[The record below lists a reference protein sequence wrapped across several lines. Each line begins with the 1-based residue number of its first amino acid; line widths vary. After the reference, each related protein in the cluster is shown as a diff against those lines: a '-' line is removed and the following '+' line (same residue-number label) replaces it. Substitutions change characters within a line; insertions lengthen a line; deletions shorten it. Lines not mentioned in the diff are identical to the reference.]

1 MCKDYCSSRLE
12 GRERIVA
19 EGAAGVLR
27 TLNRGSILLEST
39 AWFSMGDVGR
49 VVCG

>member
-1 MCKDYCSSRLE
+1 MRKDYCSSRLE
-12 GRERIVA
+12 GPGRIVV

-39 AWFSMGDVGR
+39 A
-49 VVCG
+49 